1 MFRTR
6 SLFALMLAIPLAAFA
21 EPLTRYTARVTGV
34 HDGDTVRVTDAQ
46 GAKRRIRLAYID
58 APELDQAHGI
68 ASRDALRQLIDQQ
81 TVQLTIHDTD
91 RYQRQVATITLNG
104 QDINRA
110 QIANGNAW
118 HYRSIA
124 RKRQNRADYAHYAQA
139 EARAKIERAGLWRE
153 SNPLA
158 PWVFRRQQRAGIG
171 Q

>member
-1 MFRTR
+1 MLRTLP
-6 SLFALMLAIPLAAFA
+6 LFALMLSLSFAAFA
-21 EPLTRYTARVTGV
+21 EPPASYTARVTNV
-34 HDGDTVRVTDAQ
+34 HDGDTVRVTDEQ

-68 ASRDALRQLIDQQ
+68 ASRDALRRLIDQQ

-104 QDINRA
+104 RDINRA

-171 Q
+171 R

>member
-6 SLFALMLAIPLAAFA
+6 PLFALMLSLSLTAVAQPLAS
-21 EPLTRYTARVTGV
+21 YTARVTSV
-34 HDGDTVRVTDAQ
+34 HDGDTVRVTDEQ

-68 ASRDALRQLIDQQ
+68 ASRDALRRLIDQQ

-104 QDINRA
+104 QDINLA
-110 QIANGNAW
+110 QIEHGNAW

-124 RKRQNRADYAHYAQA
+124 RKRQNRADYARYAQA
-139 EARAKIERAGLWRE
+139 EARAKIERAGLWRG

-158 PWVFRRQQRAGIG
+158 PWAFRRQQRAGMG
-171 Q
+171 R

>member
-1 MFRTR
+1 MFHTR
-6 SLFALMLAIPLAAFA
+6 PLFALMLSLSLTADAQPLAS
-21 EPLTRYTARVTGV
+21 YTARVTSV

-68 ASRDALRQLIDQQ
+68 ASRDALRRLIDQQ

-104 QDINRA
+104 RDINLA
-110 QIANGNAW
+110 QIEHGNAW

-124 RKRQNRADYAHYAQA
+124 RKRQNRADYARYAQA
-139 EARAKIERAGLWRE
+139 EARAKIERAGLWRG

-158 PWVFRRQQRAGIG
+158 PWAFRRQQRAGMRR
-171 Q
+171 